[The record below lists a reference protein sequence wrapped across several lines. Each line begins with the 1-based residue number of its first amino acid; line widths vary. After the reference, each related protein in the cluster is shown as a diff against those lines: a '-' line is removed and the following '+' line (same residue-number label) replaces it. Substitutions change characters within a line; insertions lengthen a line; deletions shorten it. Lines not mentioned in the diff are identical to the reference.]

1 MQAPRPKPGRMAHM
15 TFDLVCLACQ
25 SQRLWRNKHF
35 TAKICPCKK
44 SLKYRTAEMRN
55 AKTAKTERTQKRPV
69 KRLASACDGDGP
81 GWCHSEVQF
90 PAGPRAGRFLPVTTK
105 GMCSARF
112 LSSAFVAA
120 QKAHIDRPSACSL
133 RHWTASTGSGPVSGG
148 NRTRSVGPPRSSYRP
163 TCRS

>member
-1 MQAPRPKPGRMAHM
+1 MQAPRPKPGRTAHM
-15 TFDLVCLACQ
+15 TFDLVGLTWQ

-44 SLKYRTAEMRN
+44 SLKYRRN
-55 AKTAKTERTQKRPV
+55 AKTVQSAHKNDLSNGLRQK
-69 KRLASACDGDGP
+69 ACDGDGP

-90 PAGPRAGRFLPVTTK
+90 PAGPRVGRFLPVTTK